1 MKLFL
6 SLCLVVISAFAAS
19 GQNNEVKKYSNS
31 SEVPRVTI
39 DEAKKSF
46 DNGSAIFVD
55 SRSID
60 AFKQER
66 IKGAVFIEGT
76 AENRFDSL
84 PKGKKIIVYCS

>member
-1 MKLFL
+1 MKFILWLAVLAL
-6 SLCLVVISAFAAS
+6 SAVAAFA
-19 GQNNEVKKYSNS
+19 QNKDIEKYSNS

-46 DNGSAIFVD
+46 DDGSAIFVD
-55 SRSID
+55 SRSAD
-60 AFKQER
+60 AYKQER
-66 IKGAVFIEGT
+66 IKGAFFIEGT

>member
-1 MKLFL
+1 MKVVLI
-6 SLCLVVISAFAAS
+6 LCLLALSALAVSAQGKDAKKFADA
-19 GQNNEVKKYSNS
+19 

-46 DNGSAIFVD
+46 DDGSAIFVD
-55 SRSID
+55 SRSAD
-60 AFKQER
+60 VYKQEH
-66 IKGAVFIEGT
+66 IKGAIIIEGT